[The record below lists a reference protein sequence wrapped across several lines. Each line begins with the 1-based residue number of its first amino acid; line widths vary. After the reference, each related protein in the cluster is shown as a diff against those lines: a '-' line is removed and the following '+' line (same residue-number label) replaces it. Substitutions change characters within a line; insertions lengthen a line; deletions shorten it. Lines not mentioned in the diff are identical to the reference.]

1 MMTTTVIE
9 PKEACYMP
17 LVSMNEFLPR
27 AKKEGFAVGQ
37 FNMNNL
43 EYVQAI
49 IEAAKEERSPLIFG
63 ASEGAI
69 KYMGLNNVVALAKVA
84 AEESGLPVALHL
96 DHGSSFEMV
105 MKCIR
110 AGFSSVMFDGSHY
123 PFEENIRLTKKV
135 VEAAHAVGVSVEGE
149 LGTIGGVE
157 DDLVVSEEDAHL
169 ANPEEAI
176 RFWEETRVDAL
187 AIAVGT
193 AHGMYKGEPKIRF
206 DIIEKVANS
215 IEAPIVLHGGSGVPD
230 ESIKKS
236 ISLGVGKINVNTE
249 NQVAQTRV
257 VRELLE
263 KNPNMIDPRKYLGP
277 AREAIKEVVKGK
289 IRLFGSAGKA

>member
-1 MMTTTVIE
+1 
-9 PKEACYMP
+9 MP
-17 LVSMNEFLPR
+17 LVPMTAFLSR
-27 AKKEGFAVGQ
+27 AKQEGFAVGQ

-43 EYVQAI
+43 EFTQAI
-49 IEAAKEERSPLIFG
+49 IEAGIEERSPLIFG

-69 KYMGLNNVVALAKVA
+69 RYMGLNNVVALAKVA
-84 AEESGLPVALHL
+84 ARESGLPVALHL

-123 PFEENIRLTKKV
+123 PLEENIRLTKKV

-157 DDLVVSEEDAHL
+157 DDLDVADEDATL

-176 RFWEETRVDAL
+176 RFWEETQVDAM

-193 AHGMYKGEPKIRF
+193 AHGMYKGVPKIRY
-206 DIIEKVANS
+206 DIIEKVSKN
-215 IEAPIVLHGGSGVPD
+215 IDVPIVLHGGSGVPD
-230 ESIKKS
+230 EAITKS
-236 ISLGVGKINVNTE
+236 IALGVGKINVNTE
-249 NQVAQTRV
+249 NQVACTQVIRDT
-257 VRELLE
+257 LGA
-263 KNPNMIDPRKYLGP
+263 NPEMIDPRKYLGP
-277 AREAIKEVVKGK
+277 ARTAIKEVVKQK
-289 IRLFGSAGKA
+289 MRLFGSSGKA

>member
-1 MMTTTVIE
+1 
-9 PKEACYMP
+9 MP
-17 LVSMNEFLPR
+17 LVPMTEFLPR

-43 EYVQAI
+43 EFTQAI
-49 IEAAKEERSPLIFG
+49 IEAAIEERSPVIFG

-69 KYMGLNNVVALAKVA
+69 RYMGLNNVVALAKVA

-96 DHGSSFEMV
+96 DHGSSFEVV

-157 DDLVVSEEDAHL
+157 DDLNVSEEDATL
-169 ANPEEAI
+169 AKPEEAI
-176 RFWEETRVDAL
+176 RFWEETKVDAM

-206 DIIEKVANS
+206 DIIEEVSKN
-215 IEAPIVLHGGSGVPD
+215 IDAPIVLHGGSGVPD
-230 ESIKKS
+230 EAIKQAIAK
-236 ISLGVGKINVNTE
+236 GVGKINVNTE
-249 NQVAQTRV
+249 NQVASTEVIRKV
-257 VRELLE
+257 LGE
-263 KNPNMIDPRKYLGP
+263 NPSMIDPRKYLGP
-277 AREAIKEVVKGK
+277 ARDAIKEVVKQK
-289 IRLFGSAGKA
+289 IRLFGSNGKA